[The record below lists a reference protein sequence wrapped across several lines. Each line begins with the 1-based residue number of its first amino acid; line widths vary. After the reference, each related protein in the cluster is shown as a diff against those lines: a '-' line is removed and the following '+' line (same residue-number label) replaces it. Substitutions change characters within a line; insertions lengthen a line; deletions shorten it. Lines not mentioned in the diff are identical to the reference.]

1 MYKKLTALFE
11 TKDRVFGLDL
21 LRFVAILLVIQGH
34 TRWMT
39 NSFPKPLKALLHGS
53 GILGVEL
60 FFVLSGFLIGGILLK
75 QFEKNNYSLDFA
87 AIKHFWV
94 RRWFRTLPNYYFILI
109 VYIIVYYAESPDR
122 LWRYFLFLQNAWNSP
137 AYFFEE
143 SWSLCIEEISYL
155 VSPLILGLS
164 AVLFGKKGKGNQ
176 AYFLWVSIA
185 LIALVSALRYI
196 YTTYYLL
203 PDYKWNIDVREVAII
218 RLDAIYYGFIAV
230 YINRRFPLFWN
241 QFKIVL
247 FAIGLLGILGL
258 MGLQK
263 SIVEQFPGFISNNL
277 FFTFLSISIACLLPY
292 LSSVQSIKWNGIA
305 KPITA
310 ISIISYSMY
319 LINGGL
325 LSFSLMQYTNEG
337 ANWTA
342 PFAMLMYG
350 LFWVICIGL
359 SALIFLF
366 FEKPMT
372 DLRNRF

>member
-1 MYKKLTALFE
+1 M
-11 TKDRVFGLDL
+11 
-21 LRFVAILLVIQGH
+21 
-34 TRWMT
+34 
-39 NSFPKPLKALLHGS
+39 
-53 GILGVEL
+53 
-60 FFVLSGFLIGGILLK
+60 
-75 QFEKNNYSLDFA
+75 
-87 AIKHFWV
+87 
-94 RRWFRTLPNYYFILI
+94 
-109 VYIIVYYAESPDR
+109 
-122 LWRYFLFLQNAWNSP
+122 
-137 AYFFEE
+137 
-143 SWSLCIEEISYL
+143 
-155 VSPLILGLS
+155 S

-203 PDYKWNIDVREVAII
+203 PDYKWNIDVREVAVI

-292 LSSVQSIKWNGIA
+292 LSSVQSIKWSGIA

-350 LFWVICIGL
+350 LFWVVCIGL